1 MKQYLRTW
9 FDKFAKAMQKLG
21 YAQAHMDQTLFIG
34 IKMKEKLFLLSVDEI
49 ILIGEDYDV
58 IGHITEKIVVDFK

>member
-1 MKQYLRTW
+1 
-9 FDKFAKAMQKLG
+9 MQKLG